1 MDRSLIVIA
10 ALVAILSA
18 SGIGSTP
25 DEPTVSVLR
34 TPRDGIQPQ
43 VVEKGGIVHLLYFTG
58 NAAGGDLNYV
68 WSRDHG
74 RTFSEPIRVN
84 SQAGSAIATGNMR
97 GGQIAVGRCG
107 EVHVAW
113 TGSGSAMPR
122 AASNSAPVLYSRM
135 NTAGTAFEAQRS
147 LNQASWGA
155 DGVTLAA
162 DSANSVYVIW
172 HAQPPNGKN
181 ESDRRV
187 WMAKSADGGR
197 TFGGEKAIYGNSTGV
212 CGCCGS
218 RALAAPDGSLY
229 ILFRSATQ
237 LVHRDIWLLS
247 SADHGA
253 SFNGSDVSQW
263 NIGACVMSTAALLHT
278 SAGILAGW
286 ESKRQVYLGRVAQ
299 GSNKIGT
306 SIGAPGPSPEKD
318 NRKYPALAVNSRGQ
332 ILLAW
337 TEHMA
342 WKKGGSA
349 AWQVYDKGLQPEGKE
364 GTAEGVPVWGIP
376 ATFARPDGSFVVMF

>member
-1 MDRSLIVIA
+1 MHRSLIVIA
-10 ALVAILSA
+10 VLVAILST

-25 DEPTVSVLR
+25 DGPTVSVLR
-34 TPRDGIQPQ
+34 TPHDGIQPQ
-43 VVEKGGIVHLLYFTG
+43 VVEKDGIVHLLYFTG

-68 WSRDHG
+68 RSRDHG
-74 RTFSEPIRVN
+74 RTFSEPMRVN
-84 SQAGSAIATGNMR
+84 SQPGSAIATGNMR
-97 GGQIAVGRCG
+97 GGQIAVGRSG

-113 TGSGSAMPR
+113 TGSGSALPR

-135 NTAGTAFEAQRS
+135 NTAGTAFEPQRG
-147 LNQASWGA
+147 LN
-155 DGVTLAA
+155 DG
-162 DSANSVYVIW
+162 
-172 HAQPPNGKN
+172 
-181 ESDRRV
+181 
-187 WMAKSADGGR
+187 
-197 TFGGEKAIYGNSTGV
+197 TGV

-218 RALAAPDGSLY
+218 RALAATDGSLY

-237 LVHRDIWLLS
+237 MVHRDIWLLS

-253 SFNGSDVSQW
+253 SFDGSHVSQW
-263 NIGACVMSTAALLHT
+263 NIGACVMSTAALLPT

-286 ESKRQVYLGRVAQ
+286 ESEKQVYLGRVAP
-299 GSNKIGT
+299 GSNKIGM
-306 SIGAPGPSPEKD
+306 SIGAPGSSPEKD

-332 ILLAW
+332 ILFAW

-364 GTAEGVPVWGIP
+364 GTAEGVPAWGIP
-376 ATFARPDGSFVVMF
+376 AAFAHPDGSFVVMF